1 MKQFVIT
8 GTDTGIGKTVF
19 AAALTRAL
27 NAIYWKPVQAGLDGE
42 TDSQIVARLS
52 GRPVLP
58 ETYRFKL
65 PASPHQAAAA
75 EGVALDPSH
84 LSLPQITAPLV
95 VEGAGGLLVP
105 LTLDTLF
112 IDVFAR
118 WKVPLILCASTRLGT
133 INHTLLSLEAIRA
146 RNIPLLGIAFIGAAN
161 DESERIFGTF
171 GKAKRLGRLGLVT
184 PLNSDTLASA
194 FAAGFDAKDFA

>member
-1 MKQFVIT
+1 M
-8 GTDTGIGKTVF
+8 
-19 AAALTRAL
+19 
-27 NAIYWKPVQAGLDGE
+27 
-42 TDSQIVARLS
+42 
-52 GRPVLP
+52 
-58 ETYRFKL
+58 
-65 PASPHQAAAA
+65 
-75 EGVALDPSH
+75 
-84 LSLPQITAPLV
+84 